1 MKFLKGL
8 GKFFAVIL
16 SIFACVVSLLM
27 IFYISVSRFI
37 STNNL
42 KKVLNT
48 SNVLKMEVDG
58 VSLEYE
64 IIGIFEEFDISRED
78 AKSVISSQEFTN
90 LMDDYFAKAIDYYIL
105 DKDFPTF
112 DNNTLNN
119 LLDLAMSKNTKLNT
133 LQKEEIKKE
142 LMKEMEEIEESLPDK
157 EEIMSDSF
165 LKEITGIYSSV
176 SIFYFIGAIIILM
189 FIIFV
194 FTYSL
199 YKPFKYIG
207 ISLIVSGTLFMIP
220 YMVFGYLIKLIN
232 VDMFVISVIKN
243 LAYQFFITSLMVLSV
258 GIVFVVFYTL
268 INSYLNK
275 NVNKEVE

>member
-8 GKFFAVIL
+8 GRFFAVIL

-78 AKSVISSQEFTN
+78 AKAVISSQEFTN

-157 EEIMSDSF
+157 EEIMNDSF
-165 LKEITGIYSSV
+165 LKEITGIYSSISV
-176 SIFYFIGAIIILM
+176 FYFIGAIIILM

-220 YMVFGYLIKLIN
+220 YMVFGYLTKLIN

>member
-58 VSLEYE
+58 VSFEYE
-64 IIGIFEEFDISRED
+64 IIGIFEEFDISKED

-142 LMKEMEEIEESLPDK
+142 LMKEMEEIEKSLPDK

-165 LKEITGIYSSV
+165 LNEITGIYSSISV
-176 SIFYFIGAIIILM
+176 FYFIGAIIILM

-220 YMVFGYLIKLIN
+220 YMAFGYLTKLIN

>member
-1 MKFLKGL
+1 MKFLKEL

-16 SIFACVVSLLM
+16 SIFACIVSLLM

-37 STNNL
+37 NTNNL

-78 AKSVISSQEFTN
+78 AKAVISSQEFTN

-133 LQKEEIKKE
+133 LQKEEIKKK
-142 LMKEMEEIEESLPDK
+142 LIKEMEEIEESLPDK

-165 LKEITGIYSSV
+165 LKEITGIYSSISV
-176 SIFYFIGAIIILM
+176 FYFIGAIIILM

-220 YMVFGYLIKLIN
+220 YMVFGYLTKLIN

-268 INSYLNK
+268 INIYLNK
-275 NVNKEVE
+275 L

>member
-1 MKFLKGL
+1 MKFFKGL
-8 GKFFAVIL
+8 GRFFAVIL

-78 AKSVISSQEFTN
+78 AKAVISSQEFSN

-165 LKEITGIYSSV
+165 LKEITGIYSSISV
-176 SIFYFIGAIIILM
+176 FYFIGAIIILM

-220 YMVFGYLIKLIN
+220 YMVFGYLTKLIN

>member
-16 SIFACVVSLLM
+16 SIFVCVVSLLM

-48 SNVLKMEVDG
+48 SNVLKMEIDG

-78 AKSVISSQEFTN
+78 AKAVVSSQEFTN

-112 DNNTLNN
+112 DNNMLNN
-119 LLDLAMSKNTKLNT
+119 LLDLVMSKNTKLNSS
-133 LQKEEIKKE
+133 QKEEIKKE
-142 LMKEMEEIEESLPDK
+142 LMKEMDEIEESLPDK
-157 EEIMSDSF
+157 EEVMSDSF
-165 LKEITGIYSSV
+165 LKEITGIYSSI

-207 ISLIVSGTLFMIP
+207 ISLIVSGILFMIP
-220 YMVFGYLIKLIN
+220 YIIFGYLTKLIN
-232 VDMFVISVIKN
+232 ADMFVTSAIKN

-268 INSYLNK
+268 INSYINK
-275 NVNKEVE
+275 NMNKEVE

>member
-16 SIFACVVSLLM
+16 SIFACIVSLLM

-78 AKSVISSQEFTN
+78 AKAVISSQEFTN
-90 LMDDYFAKAIDYYIL
+90 LTDDYFAKAIDYYIL

-165 LKEITGIYSSV
+165 LKEITGIYSSISV
-176 SIFYFIGAIIILM
+176 FYFIGAIIILM

-220 YMVFGYLIKLIN
+220 YMAFGYLTKLIN

-258 GIVFVVFYTL
+258 GIVFVVFYTS

>member
-16 SIFACVVSLLM
+16 SIFACIVSLLM

-78 AKSVISSQEFTN
+78 AKAVISSQEFTN

-165 LKEITGIYSSV
+165 LKEITGIYSSISV
-176 SIFYFIGAIIILM
+176 FYFIGAIIILM

-220 YMVFGYLIKLIN
+220 YMAFGYLTKLIN

-258 GIVFVVFYTL
+258 GIVFVVFYTS

>member
-64 IIGIFEEFDISRED
+64 IIGIFEEFDISKED
-78 AKSVISSQEFTN
+78 AKAVISSQEFTN
-90 LMDDYFAKAIDYYIL
+90 LMDDYFAKVIDYYIL

-165 LKEITGIYSSV
+165 LKEITGIYSSISV
-176 SIFYFIGAIIILM
+176 FYFIGAIIILM

-199 YKPFKYIG
+199 YKPFKCIG
-207 ISLIVSGTLFMIP
+207 ISLMVSGTLFMIP
-220 YMVFGYLIKLIN
+220 YMVFGYLTKLIN
-232 VDMFVISVIKN
+232 VDMFVISAIKN

>member
-16 SIFACVVSLLM
+16 SIFACIVSLLM

-78 AKSVISSQEFTN
+78 AKAVISSQEFTN

-157 EEIMSDSF
+157 EEIMNDSF
-165 LKEITGIYSSV
+165 LKEITGIYSSISV
-176 SIFYFIGAIIILM
+176 FYFIGAIIILM

-220 YMVFGYLIKLIN
+220 YMVFGYLTKLIN

>member
-16 SIFACVVSLLM
+16 SIFVCVVLLLM

-48 SNVLKMEVDG
+48 SNVLKMEIDG

-64 IIGIFEEFDISRED
+64 IIGIFEEFNISRED
-78 AKSVISSQEFTN
+78 AKAVVSSQEFTN

-112 DNNTLNN
+112 DNNMLNN
-119 LLDLAMSKNTKLNT
+119 LLDLVMSKNTKLNSS
-133 LQKEEIKKE
+133 QKEEIKKE
-142 LMKEMEEIEESLPDK
+142 LMKEMDEIEESLPDK
-157 EEIMSDSF
+157 EEVMSDSF
-165 LKEITGIYSSV
+165 LKEITGIYSSISV
-176 SIFYFIGAIIILM
+176 FYFIGAIIILM

-220 YMVFGYLIKLIN
+220 YMAFGYLTKLIN
-232 VDMFVISVIKN
+232 ADMFVTSVIKN

>member
-16 SIFACVVSLLM
+16 SIFAGVVSLLM

-48 SNVLKMEVDG
+48 SNVLKMEIEG

-78 AKSVISSQEFTN
+78 AKAVVSSQEFTN
-90 LMDDYFAKAIDYYIL
+90 LMDDYFAKAVDYYIL

-112 DNNTLNN
+112 DNNMLDN
-119 LLDLAMSKNTKLNT
+119 LLDLAMSKNTKLNSS
-133 LQKEEIKKE
+133 QKEEIKKE
-142 LMKEMEEIEESLPDK
+142 LMKEKEEIEESLPDK
-157 EEIMSDSF
+157 EEVMSDNS
-165 LKEITGIYSSV
+165 LKEITGIYSSISV
-176 SIFYFIGAIIILM
+176 FYFIGAIIIFM

-207 ISLIVSGTLFMIP
+207 ISLIVSGALFMIP
-220 YMVFGYLIKLIN
+220 YIIFGYLTKLISA
-232 VDMFVISVIKN
+232 DMFATSVIKN

-258 GIVFVVFYTL
+258 GIVFVLFYTL
-268 INSYLNK
+268 INSYINK
-275 NVNKEVE
+275 NMNKEVE

>member
-1 MKFLKGL
+1 M
-8 GKFFAVIL
+8 
-16 SIFACVVSLLM
+16 
-27 IFYISVSRFI
+27 
-37 STNNL
+37 
-42 KKVLNT
+42 
-48 SNVLKMEVDG
+48 
-58 VSLEYE
+58 
-64 IIGIFEEFDISRED
+64 
-78 AKSVISSQEFTN
+78 
-90 LMDDYFAKAIDYYIL
+90 
-105 DKDFPTF
+105 
-112 DNNTLNN
+112 NN
-119 LLDLAMSKNTKLNT
+119 LLDLVMSKNTKLNS

-142 LMKEMEEIEESLPDK
+142 LMKEMDEIEESLPDK
-157 EEIMSDSF
+157 EEVMSDIF
-165 LKEITGIYSSV
+165 LKEITGIYSSISV
-176 SIFYFIGAIIILM
+176 FYFIGAIIILM

-220 YMVFGYLIKLIN
+220 YMAFGYLTKLIN

-243 LAYQFFITSLMVLSV
+243 LAYQFFITSLMVLSF

>member
-1 MKFLKGL
+1 MKFFKGL
-8 GKFFAVIL
+8 GRFFAVIL

-78 AKSVISSQEFTN
+78 AKAVISSQEFTN

-165 LKEITGIYSSV
+165 LKEITGIYSSISV
-176 SIFYFIGAIIILM
+176 FYFIGAIIILM

-220 YMVFGYLIKLIN
+220 YMVFGYLTKLIN

>member
-78 AKSVISSQEFTN
+78 AKAVISSQEFTN

-165 LKEITGIYSSV
+165 LKEITGIYSSISV
-176 SIFYFIGAIIILM
+176 FYFIGAIIILM

-220 YMVFGYLIKLIN
+220 YMVFGYLTKLIN

-243 LAYQFFITSLMVLSV
+243 LAYQFFIISLMVLSV

>member
-78 AKSVISSQEFTN
+78 AKAVISSQEFTN

-157 EEIMSDSF
+157 EEIMNDSF
-165 LKEITGIYSSV
+165 LKEITGIYSSISV
-176 SIFYFIGAIIILM
+176 FYFIGAIIILM

-220 YMVFGYLIKLIN
+220 YMVFGYLTKLIN

>member
-64 IIGIFEEFDISRED
+64 IIGIFEEFDISKED

-142 LMKEMEEIEESLPDK
+142 LMKEMEEIEKSLPDK

-165 LKEITGIYSSV
+165 LNEITGIYSSISV
-176 SIFYFIGAIIILM
+176 FYFIGAIIILM

-220 YMVFGYLIKLIN
+220 YMAFGYLTKLIN